1 MYYKVKSHLD
11 NMINK
16 TVIIIP
22 ARWGST
28 RLPGKPLI
36 PIFDKPMIQ
45 WVYEECKK
53 SDADEVYVATDDQ
66 RIHRK
71 VIAFGGK
78 SILTGECHTGT
89 DRILEASSELTFDIL
104 LNIQGDEP
112 CITYR
117 EINTLIHLAKK
128 NPEYISTLSS
138 GLQEDELS
146 NRNVVKLIKGGKHV
160 AMFTRSSLYLK
171 TPNIEKHIGVYAF
184 PKGVLNKIS
193 KLKGQSQ
200 NELVESLEQLRWAD
214 AGIKFV
220 CGTVFHKA
228 KGVDTPEDIQAAE
241 NYLKLNRK

>member
-1 MYYKVKSHLD
+1 MKDNKKV
-11 NMINK
+11 IA
-16 TVIIIP
+16 IIP

-36 PIFDKPMIQ
+36 SILDKPMIQ
-45 WVYEECKK
+45 WVYEECKR
-53 SDADEVYVATDDQ
+53 SDADEVYVATDDE

-71 VIAFGGK
+71 VISFGGK
-78 SILTGECHTGT
+78 SIMTSDCHTGT
-89 DRILEASSELTFDIL
+89 DRILEASNGLTFDIL

-112 CITYR
+112 GISYR

-128 NPEYISTLSS
+128 NLDYVSTLSS
-138 GLQEDELS
+138 ELQENELA

-160 AMFTRSSLYLK
+160 VMFTRSSLYLK
-171 TPNIEKHIGVYAF
+171 TPGIEKHIGVYAF
-184 PKGVLNKIS
+184 PKEILNKIS

-200 NELVESLEQLRWAD
+200 NELTESLEQLRWAD
-214 AGIKFV
+214 AGIRFV

-228 KGVDTPEDIQAAE
+228 KGVDTPEDIQIAE